1 MRVIPLVKRKFD
13 TIREGNTMWD
23 VEVAHKKAKEHF
35 SQSILDSYTFQGEM
49 TVVVKKEDVLPIC
62 TFLSGDPD
70 LVFDYLT
77 DVCGVD
83 YPGRDKR
90 FEVVYHLYS
99 MKRNK
104 RLRIKAHVGEGE
116 KISTVESVWKAAN
129 WLEREVY
136 DMLGVP
142 FEGHSDLRRIL
153 TWEGYQGHPL
163 RKDFSVLGDDFGRYE
178 APADLPDAFPT
189 FPDTSEGERYMTL
202 NMGPQHP
209 ATHGVLRLV
218 LRVDGEVI
226 VDAVPYL
233 GHLHRGV
240 EKLAENM
247 TYSQAI
253 TLTDR
258 LDYTAGISN
267 NLAYVLAVEKL
278 LGIVVPKRAQY
289 IRVMLAELQRIAAH
303 LLWLA
308 THALDIGAMTVL
320 FYTFRERETVLD
332 ILEHVTGA
340 RITPSFLRIGGVA
353 ADLPDG
359 IEGKI
364 NAFLED
370 FPRRINEYETLLTR
384 NIIWLKRT
392 KDIGIISAQEG
403 INWGLSGP
411 VLRGSGV
418 KWDIRKVFPYSSY
431 DEFDFEIPTGEK
443 GDVYDRYLVRL
454 EEMRQS
460 IRIIRQAL
468 DRLPNGEVTCHD
480 PKVTPPDKELV
491 KKEINALIRHFK
503 LMSEGISPPPGEV
516 YVSIEN
522 PKGELGWYLVSDG
535 SNQPYR
541 YRIRPPCFLNL
552 AALPEMIKG
561 HLVADV
567 IAVIGSID
575 IVLGEIDR

>member
-1 MRVIPLVKRKFD
+1 
-13 TIREGNTMWD
+13 MWD
-23 VEVAHKKAKEHF
+23 VEVAHKRLKEQF
-35 SQSILDSYTFQGEM
+35 PDSILETYSFQGEM
-49 TVVVKKEDVLPIC
+49 TIKVKREDILPIC
-62 TFLSGDPD
+62 KFLRDDPD
-70 LVFDYLT
+70 LAFDFLT
-77 DVCGVD
+77 DICGVD
-83 YPGRDKR
+83 YPQREER

-99 MKRNK
+99 MRRNK
-104 RLRIKAHVGEGE
+104 RLRIKASVSDGEAL
-116 KISTVESVWKAAN
+116 STVESIWKAAN

-163 RKDFSVLGDDFGRYE
+163 RKDFPLRGEDFEHYE
-178 APADLPDAFPT
+178 VPAEPPDVIPK
-189 FPDTSEGERYMTL
+189 FPDTGEGQRYMIL

-218 LRVDGEVI
+218 LKLDGEVI
-226 VDAVPYL
+226 VDAIPYI

-247 TYSQAI
+247 TYTQAV

-267 NLAYVLAVEKL
+267 NLAYILAVEKL
-278 LGIVVPKRAQY
+278 LGIEVPKRAQY

-308 THALDIGAMTVL
+308 THALDMGAMTVL

-332 ILEHVTGA
+332 ILERVTGA
-340 RITPSFLRIGGVA
+340 RLTPSFLRIGGLA

-359 IEGKI
+359 IEGRI
-364 NAFLED
+364 RAFLED
-370 FPRRINEYETLLTR
+370 FPRRIHEYETLLTE

-392 KDIGIISAQEG
+392 KDVGVITADEA
-403 INWGLSGP
+403 INWGLTGP

-418 KWDIRKVFPYSSY
+418 RWDIRKVFPYSSY
-431 DEFDFEIPTGEK
+431 EEFDFEIPIGEK

-460 IRIIRQAL
+460 ARIIHQAL
-468 DRLPNGEVTCHD
+468 DRLPDGEVNYYD
-480 PKVTPPDKELV
+480 PKVTPPSKELV
-491 KKEINALIRHFK
+491 AEEINALIRHFK
-503 LMSEGISPPPGEV
+503 LKSEDISPPPGEV
-516 YVSIEN
+516 YASIEN

-535 SNQPYR
+535 SNHPYR
-541 YRIRPPCFLNL
+541 YRIRPPCFVNL

-567 IAVIGSID
+567 VAVIGSID